1 MGRAGRACLGAVGL
15 LAGAFPGFAV
25 APGEQLERCPA
36 CHGTEGQSEI
46 ENVPSLGGQLAG
58 YTLIQLFMFRE
69 RLRVSEPISARAKEL
84 SDDDLR
90 SLADPI
96 AATPPPKPP
105 ADPGDPVR
113 LEKARALTN

>member
-36 CHGTEGQSEI
+36 CHGAEGRSET
-46 ENVPSLGGQLAG
+46 ENVPSLGGQLAR

-69 RLRVSEPISARAKEL
+69 RLRVAEPMNEQAKEL

-90 SLADPI
+90 SMADAISTSP
-96 AATPPPKPP
+96 APRPP
-105 ADPGDPVR
+105 ADPGDSAR
-113 LEKARALTN
+113 L